1 MVKFTTE
8 IQINNST
15 MSVLNGKK
23 ILLGISGGIAAYKT
37 ASLVRL
43 FIKAGAHVQVI
54 MTPASKDFIT
64 PLTLSTL
71 SKNPVYSSFYNQ
83 DDENE
88 KWNNHVELALWADL
102 MIIAPATAN
111 TVSKMANGTCDNL
124 LIAAYLSAKCPVYFA
139 PAMDLDMYKH
149 PSTLAN
155 FTFLKQFGN
164 TIIPAESGELASGL
178 SGEGRMAEPEHIVA
192 FITDDLNSKLPLKGK
207 KILITAG
214 PTYEAIDPVRFI
226 GNHSS
231 GKMGFDIASSA
242 ANLGASVILVSGPT
256 NCTVSNPLIHVIP
269 VVSAEEMYVA
279 CHQFYADVDAV
290 VAAAAVA
297 DYRPKHVAQQKI
309 KKAATNFV
317 IELEKTKDILASL
330 GLLKKNQ
337 FLIGFALETENEIE
351 NAKLKI
357 QKKNL
362 DLIVLNSLQD
372 EGAGFGKATN
382 KVTFIDKFFHIE
394 SMELKSKEAVAEDI
408 LNKIMMHF
416 GMQR

>member
-1 MVKFTTE
+1 
-8 IQINNST
+8 

-23 ILLGISGGIAAYKT
+23 VLLGISGGIAAYKT

-71 SKNPVYSSFYNQ
+71 SKNPVFSSFYNQ
-83 DDENE
+83 EDDNE

-111 TVSKMANGTCDNL
+111 TLSKMTNGSCDNL
-124 LIAAYLSAKCPVYFA
+124 LIATYLSAKCPVYFA

-149 PSTLAN
+149 PSTIAN
-155 FTFLKQFGN
+155 FALLTQFGN
-164 TIIPAESGELASGL
+164 IIIPAETGELASGL
-178 SGEGRMAEPEHIVA
+178 SGEGRMAEPATIVT
-192 FITDDLNSKLPLKGK
+192 FIESDLNNKLPLKGK

-256 NCTVSNPLIHVIP
+256 NCKVSNPLIQLIS
-269 VVSAEEMYVA
+269 VVSAAEMYEA
-279 CHQFYADVDAV
+279 CHQFYADVDVAI
-290 VAAAAVA
+290 AAAAVA
-297 DYRPKHVAQQKI
+297 DYKPKNIAKQKI
-309 KKAATNFV
+309 KKAADTFL
-317 IELEKTKDILASL
+317 IELEKTKDILMSL

-372 EGAGFGKATN
+372 DGAGFGKATN
-382 KVTFIDKFFHIE
+382 KVTFIDKSFHIE
-394 SMELKSKEAVAEDI
+394 PMELKSKEAVADDI
-408 LNKIMMHF
+408 LNKIVLHF
-416 GMQR
+416 GI